1 MPQERFS
8 RGGRYSGIPPFR
20 PRVSSKAFSRFD
32 VIGEFRAVEDGVDA
46 AVPVDAKKRAHKGL
60 GKLHNPQFST
70 APTPL
75 LFFFTR
81 RKGTTK
87 NAASVPI

>member
-1 MPQERFS
+1 
-8 RGGRYSGIPPFR
+8 
-20 PRVSSKAFSRFD
+20 
-32 VIGEFRAVEDGVDA
+32 VEDGVDA

-70 APTPL
+70 APTPI